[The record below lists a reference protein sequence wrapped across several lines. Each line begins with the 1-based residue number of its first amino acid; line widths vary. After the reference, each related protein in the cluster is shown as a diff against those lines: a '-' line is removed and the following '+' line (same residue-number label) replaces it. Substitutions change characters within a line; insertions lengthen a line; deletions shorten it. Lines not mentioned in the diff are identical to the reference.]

1 MEQAEFDKKEMVF
14 LISRV
19 AVSLTLLLLGV
30 FYLNETN
37 FPWWVSLLTMGL
49 AWLIVS
55 YDIVYK
61 AFQEMVKEHNPFSEY
76 MLMTIASIGAFAL
89 RFFGKEHNEYMEG
102 VFVMLLYQVGEFF
115 EDLATSK
122 SKKGHHRCNRSSDQK
137 ASVIGKDGTI
147 ASKDSRATSGR

>member
-1 MEQAEFDKKEMVF
+1 MEESEFGKKEMF
-14 LISRV
+14 ILAARV

-61 AFQEMVKEHNPFSEY
+61 AFKEIIKEHNPFSEY
-76 MLMTIASIGAFAL
+76 MLMVIASIGAFAL
-89 RFFGKEHNEYMEG
+89 RFFGHDHN
-102 VFVMLLYQVGEFF
+102 
-115 EDLATSK
+115 
-122 SKKGHHRCNRSSDQK
+122 
-137 ASVIGKDGTI
+137 
-147 ASKDSRATSGR
+147 